1 MNTGSVDITVYDEW
15 IMYKPDA
22 FIANELRPKASLIGD
37 YLCV

>member
-22 FIANELRPKASLIGD
+22 FIANELKT
-37 YLCV
+37 